1 MLTPVAPDERPRL
14 KPLFEGFKGMHGVID
29 SVVEGVLGEA
39 WADDPKQPQ
48 VAALNLDFFL
58 LAGDPASPAAA
69 VALSSL
75 KPGDHVA
82 VRDAWE
88 GLLFDTVDTLQPYDR
103 FGFSSPEH
111 WDRGQLASMCDSLP
125 NGFHLKQVDE
135 DSVGEFEALA
145 DSLVYNFESPQDF
158 LARGVGFGIWH
169 DGRCIA
175 GCSSYAISS
184 RSIEFEI
191 QTHPDYRRRGLALV
205 TGSRMIEHCL
215 DNGLEPCWDAAH
227 EGSADLAEKLGFV
240 DRRPYTA
247 YRVG

>member
-1 MLTPVAPDERPRL
+1 MLTPVPPAERALL
-14 KPLFEGFKGMHGVID
+14 KPLFEGFTGMHGVID

-39 WADDPKQPQ
+39 WADDLAQPRI
-48 VAALNLDFFL
+48 AALNLDFFL
-58 LAGDPASPAAA
+58 VAGDHASPAAA

-82 VRDAWE
+82 VPDTWLD
-88 GLLFDTVDTLQPYDR
+88 LLLDTVDTLQPYDR
-103 FGFSSPEH
+103 FGFSSPDR
-111 WDRGQLASMCDSLP
+111 WDRGQLDSTRGALP
-125 NGFHLKQVDE
+125 DGFRLKRVDE
-135 DSVGEFEALA
+135 HSVREFEALA
-145 DSLVYNFESPQDF
+145 DSLVYNFESPQVF